1 MKKIEWDKPKIQSF
15 ISDEKESLS
24 PISEVVTDGMIVSA
38 MYKGEIV
45 YLEILKENSLE
56 VFSAKV
62 VAFENPAKKYHGLE
76 LWDIV
81 EIPKEMINWVHFRL
95 STFFEREGT

>member
-1 MKKIEWDKPKIQSF
+1 MKKVEWDKPKIQSF
-15 ISDEKESLS
+15 ISDENESLS

-45 YLEILKENSLE
+45 YLEILKEHSPK

-62 VAFENPAKKYHGLE
+62 VAFENPAKKYQGLE
-76 LWDIV
+76 LWDKV
-81 EIPKEMINWVHFRL
+81 EIPKEMINWVHFRF
-95 STFFEREGT
+95 STFFAREGT